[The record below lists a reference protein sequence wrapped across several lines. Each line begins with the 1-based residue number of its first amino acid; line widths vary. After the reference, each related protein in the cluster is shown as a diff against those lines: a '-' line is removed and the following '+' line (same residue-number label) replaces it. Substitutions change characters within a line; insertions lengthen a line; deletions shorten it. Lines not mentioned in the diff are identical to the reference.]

1 MFIDARNPA
10 LVHEAVADARPGK
23 ETVLWQRIEAEHN
36 TGCLEC
42 LLKVAPSM
50 DASNV
55 DELLDRARASGVE
68 PENVAGTYLL
78 TATDDEGRWDFY
90 RAWIGGMCTQPTAS
104 C

>member
-1 MFIDARNPA
+1 
-10 LVHEAVADARPGK
+10 
-23 ETVLWQRIEAEHN
+23 
-36 TGCLEC
+36 
-42 LLKVAPSM
+42 M

-78 TATDDEGRWDFY
+78 TAIDDEGRWDFY